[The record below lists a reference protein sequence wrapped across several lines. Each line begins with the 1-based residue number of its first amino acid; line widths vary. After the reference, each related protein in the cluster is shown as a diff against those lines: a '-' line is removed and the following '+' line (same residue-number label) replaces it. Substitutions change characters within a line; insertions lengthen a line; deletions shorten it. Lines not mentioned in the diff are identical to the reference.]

1 MASAPRRSRRI
12 GALLL
17 LVLAAGAMA
26 GVAAEGV
33 LRVAVGPPTP
43 LGRLGYA
50 TKDGQP
56 ITPEQGVQRGLI
68 VPVPPPVTVYASDR
82 PRMMFAPSQDF
93 FLCYTDNDRLR
104 RSWMDAQGRVGVH
117 INAFGLRERDDLQ
130 PAKPAGQQRIVC
142 IGDSFTFGWG
152 IPDELGWVRLLEN
165 ELRQGGRDVRTVNC
179 GASGTVCIDEYVT
192 GLQQRFH
199 VFQPDA
205 VILTICLNDL
215 FPNSGLSVQDPVPTT
230 GSRLIDLARAV
241 FGRSALD
248 LDPRRD
254 WVQEL
259 LELPRDQAEES
270 GMAGANS
277 PYDAMWSQGTPQKA
291 LRGAHQWCSERKIPF
306 LVVLWPFLQGLGP
319 GRHYPFQKMHDL
331 VAADC
336 KAAGI
341 PFLDVLP
348 ALRSTDQEQLWVTP
362 DDPHANPLAQTL
374 ALPAI
379 TAFVRQQTGW

>member
-1 MASAPRRSRRI
+1 
-12 GALLL
+12 
-17 LVLAAGAMA
+17 MA
-26 GVAAEGV
+26 GLLAETVLRLVVPPPRPLGQLSYATEDGTPVTPVEGV
-33 LRVAVGPPTP
+33 
-43 LGRLGYA
+43 
-50 TKDGQP
+50 K
-56 ITPEQGVQRGLI
+56 RGLI
-68 VPVPPPVTVYASDR
+68 IPVPPPVTVFASDR

-104 RSWMDAQGRVGVH
+104 RNWLDAQGRVGVH
-117 INAFGLRERDDLQ
+117 INAFGLRERDEIQ
-130 PAKPAGQQRIVC
+130 PAKPPGQRRIVC

-165 ELRQGGRDVRTVNC
+165 ELRQGDRDVRTVNC

-215 FPNSGLSVQDPVPTT
+215 FPNSGLSVQDPVPQT
-230 GSRLIDLARAV
+230 GSRLVDLVRAV
-241 FGRSALD
+241 FGRNALD

-259 LELPRDQAEES
+259 LDLPRDQAEAS

-277 PYDAMWSQGTPQKA
+277 PFDAMWSQGTPQKA
-291 LRGAHQWCSERKIPF
+291 LRSAGKWCADKKIPF

-319 GRHYPFQKMHDL
+319 DRHYPFQKMHDL

-341 PFLDVLP
+341 PFLDALP

-362 DDPHANPLAQTL
+362 DDQHADPLAQKL

-379 TAFVRQQTGW
+379 AAFVRQQTGW